1 MSPNNCLS
9 GTLWNLLFLIINSW
23 MGLKVFKNRFSKK
36 GENESQKDDV
46 RISMESDISDE
57 RGSPI
62 ERGNNNES
70 MIMNE
75 SSHQV
80 QNPIP
85 RNTSMTTVSSS
96 RFNSE
101 RKTPRNDEIIW
112 STDDRRHPS
121 EGGNKKKKEKSNL
134 ETINSGSDDHSVDR
148 NKDMRKENDDI

>member
-1 MSPNNCLS
+1 
-9 GTLWNLLFLIINSW
+9 

-101 RKTPRNDEIIW
+101 
-112 STDDRRHPS
+112 
-121 EGGNKKKKEKSNL
+121 
-134 ETINSGSDDHSVDR
+134 
-148 NKDMRKENDDI
+148 